1 MITLYKPNETD
12 FTHNGIGALDKNIYN
27 ATVEEELNG
36 LFLFSFHYP
45 LFAPRGLEIEG
56 MSIIKVPTPDGEQ
69 LFRVA
74 APKVSMGEITAQ
86 CYHIFYDLT
95 ENLIEDIFAE
105 TTNGNGAMNRMS
117 AGCQYKH
124 PFQFY
129 SDVPKIASA
138 RIVRKNP
145 VEALLDA
152 SQDNSFVN
160 RWGGELK
167 RDNFDVKMLQNRGM
181 DRGVVIRHKKDLLG
195 YEGNVDWK
203 SPITRIMPQGFD
215 GLFLPEKYVDS
226 PLINKYP
233 HPKIKVAPF
242 KHIKAAIGEN
252 ADDEDA
258 VPLEEAYRLLRQAAK
273 DMFAIQKVDQ
283 PKATYNVKFQEL
295 SQTEEYKDYKQLQSV
310 YMADTV
316 TVEHQEDGVDIK
328 AKVIAYKYDPIKKEY
343 LDITIGNFKE
353 SFTDVSG
360 RVDLVQEEL
369 SNMPGSI
376 LDAAKANATSLINS
390 GFGGHVR
397 VYPDRILI
405 MDTKDEKSAK
415 KVWQWNLNGLG
426 YSSTG
431 VNGPYGTAI
440 TSDGRIVADFIT
452 AGTLS
457 GNVVRGGE
465 ITG

>member
-1 MITLYKPNETD
+1 
-12 FTHNGIGALDKNIYN
+12 
-27 ATVEEELNG
+27 
-36 LFLFSFHYP
+36 
-45 LFAPRGLEIEG
+45 
-56 MSIIKVPTPDGEQ
+56 
-69 LFRVA
+69 
-74 APKVSMGEITAQ
+74 VSMGEMTAQ

-129 SDVPKIASA
+129 SDVPKISSA

-145 VEALLDA
+145 VEALLDS
-152 SQDNSFVN
+152 SQDHSFVN

-181 DRGVVIRHKKDLLG
+181 DRGVVIRHKKNLLG

-233 HPKIKVAPF
+233 HPKIRVAPF

-273 DMFAIQKVDQ
+273 DMFTIQKVDQ
-283 PKATYNVKFQEL
+283 PKATYNVTFQEL
-295 SQTEEYKDYKQLQSV
+295 SQTEEYKDYKHLQRV

-316 TVEHQEDGVDIK
+316 TVEHQEDGIDIK

-360 RVDLVQEEL
+360 
-369 SNMPGSI
+369 
-376 LDAAKANATSLINS
+376 
-390 GFGGHVR
+390 
-397 VYPDRILI
+397 
-405 MDTKDEKSAK
+405 
-415 KVWQWNLNGLG
+415 
-426 YSSTG
+426 
-431 VNGPYGTAI
+431 
-440 TSDGRIVADFIT
+440 
-452 AGTLS
+452 
-457 GNVVRGGE
+457 
-465 ITG
+465 

>member
-36 LFLFSFHYP
+36 LFLFSFSYP
-45 LFAPRGLEIEG
+45 LFAPHGLEIEG

-105 TTNGNGAMNRMS
+105 ATNGNGAMNRMS

-145 VEALLDA
+145 VEALLDS

-233 HPKIKVAPF
+233 HPKIKVVEF

-283 PKATYNVKFQEL
+283 PKASYNVKFQEL
-295 SQTEEYKDYKQLQSV
+295 SQTEEYKDYKHLQSV

-316 TVEHQEDGVDIK
+316 TVEHQEDGINIK
-328 AKVIAYKYDPIKKEY
+328 AKVI
-343 LDITIGNFKE
+343 
-353 SFTDVSG
+353 
-360 RVDLVQEEL
+360 
-369 SNMPGSI
+369 
-376 LDAAKANATSLINS
+376 
-390 GFGGHVR
+390 
-397 VYPDRILI
+397 
-405 MDTKDEKSAK
+405 
-415 KVWQWNLNGLG
+415 
-426 YSSTG
+426 
-431 VNGPYGTAI
+431 
-440 TSDGRIVADFIT
+440 
-452 AGTLS
+452 
-457 GNVVRGGE
+457 
-465 ITG
+465 